1 MSEQDNNSSSIGS
14 RSISPAMRHK
24 LLGLEEGSSLNPASR
39 SRRAASGPERPA
51 VMSGVG
57 LTGASLHYFKRV
69 ASSKFE
75 VIRRYP
81 YPTCMGSGFGPP
93 VL

>member
-1 MSEQDNNSSSIGS
+1 
-14 RSISPAMRHK
+14 MRHK

-39 SRRAASGPERPA
+39 SRRAASGPESPE
-51 VMSGVG
+51 VMSGAR
-57 LTGASLHYFKRV
+57 LTSASLHYLAASPVAVPCFQRRHAHAPIAQNRAQQADAYLTRV

-81 YPTCMGSGFGPP
+81 
-93 VL
+93 